1 MKALVISDR
10 SEIID
15 FVTPLLKEKGFD
27 LIHYKWII
35 KALDNIEEIQPDVI
49 VLSAEE
55 YPRHWKIL
63 AGFVQSGIG
72 GNGVKVYLYE
82 TSKLSVEDAAKA
94 DELGVKSFEKEFKER
109 QYVSVEIA
117 FNELRGMIH
126 FESGKYYKD
135 EELIELQFTPENKVS
150 LTNDSYLNYVS
161 LFDGNDITSC
171 SAEVKEI
178 NGNNISLMVREL

>member
-1 MKALVISDR
+1 MKALVISGS
-10 SEIID
+10 SEIYD
-15 FVTPLLKEKGFD
+15 YVSPLLKEKGFD
-27 LIHYKWII
+27 LIHYRWIV
-35 KALDNIEEIQPDVI
+35 KALDNIEEIQPDII
-49 VLSAEE
+49 VLSVVE
-55 YPRHWKIL
+55 YPRHWKTL

-72 GNGVKVYLYE
+72 GNTVKVYLTE
-82 TSKLSVEDAAKA
+82 TANLSVEDAAKA
-94 DELGVKSFEKEFKER
+94 DELGVKAFDKEFKER
-109 QYVSVEIA
+109 AFIPVEIA
-117 FNELRGMIH
+117 FNELHGMIH

-135 EELIELQFTPENKVS
+135 EELVELQFSPENEVS